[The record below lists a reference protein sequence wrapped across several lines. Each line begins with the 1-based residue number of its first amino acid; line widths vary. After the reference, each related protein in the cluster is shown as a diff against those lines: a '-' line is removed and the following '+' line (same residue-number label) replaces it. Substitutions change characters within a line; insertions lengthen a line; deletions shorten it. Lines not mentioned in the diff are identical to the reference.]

1 MRLAYMD
8 VQETLAAAFAIVRRK
23 KKRYNSIVFIVRTSV
38 PHRPAKMSGAK
49 ERLQLQEKFDLM
61 PETLGGQFRK
71 DFPPYIDGLVR
82 SVPHRYVT
90 TPEYAKNAEDIYNLA
105 PRPDD
110 IYVSTFPKCGTTW
123 VQELVWMVVNQC
135 DFEKGKKEQL
145 SIRSPFLEMNYML
158 PMKLAE
164 KFEKEAIC
172 RKANSPLVDKIM
184 ELLCYWNLM
193 DWLRPFIR
201 KAISLVM
208 GDCLRDLDQIDQ
220 MAGPRVIKSHLPLY
234 LLNPTVLNTSK
245 VVYVAR
251 NPKDVIVS
259 YYHYHRLLEF
269 HHYTGNLEAFAD
281 YFMTDR
287 VYSAPFFPHLL
298 DAWNKRHHPNLHF
311 VFYEDL
317 KRNLRGEI
325 EKIAKFLGKPL
336 TEDQLAKLTEHLR
349 FDNFAKNET
358 VNCEIG
364 KEIGLM
370 NNSGHFIRKGKTGD
384 WKNHFSPELN
394 ERIDKWMQAN
404 LEGTDLRFITEL
416 EQQD

>member
-1 MRLAYMD
+1 
-8 VQETLAAAFAIVRRK
+8 
-23 KKRYNSIVFIVRTSV
+23 
-38 PHRPAKMSGAK
+38 MSGAK
-49 ERLQLQEKFDLM
+49 ERLQLQEKFEIM

-71 DFPPYIDGLVR
+71 DFPPYLDGLVR

-90 TPEYAKNAEDIYNLA
+90 TPEFAKNAEDIYNLA

-135 DFEKGKKEQL
+135 DFEKSKKEQL
-145 SIRSPFLEMNYML
+145 SIRSPFLE
-158 PMKLAE
+158 
-164 KFEKEAIC
+164 
-172 RKANSPLVDKIM
+172 KANSPLVDKIM

-201 KAISLVM
+201 KAISLVL
-208 GDCLRDLDQIDQ
+208 GDCLRDLEQIDQ

-234 LLNPTVLNTSK
+234 LLNPSVLNTSK

-325 EKIAKFLGKPL
+325 EKIAKFLGKTL
-336 TEDQLAKLTEHLR
+336 TEDQLVKLTEHLR

>member
-1 MRLAYMD
+1 
-8 VQETLAAAFAIVRRK
+8 
-23 KKRYNSIVFIVRTSV
+23 
-38 PHRPAKMSGAK
+38 MSGADNQ
-49 ERLQLQEKFDLM
+49 RLPLKEKFELM
-61 PETLGGQFRK
+61 PETLGSQFRN
-71 DFPPYIDGLVR
+71 DFPPYIDGLVK
-82 SVPHRYVT
+82 SFPNQYVT
-90 TPEYAKNAEDIYNLA
+90 TPEFAKKAEDVYNLN

-110 IYVSTFPKCGTTW
+110 VYISTFPKCGTTW
-123 VQELVWMVVNQC
+123 VQELVWMVVNDC

-158 PMKLAE
+158 PIKLAE
-164 KFEKEAIC
+164 TFEMEEIC
-172 RKANSPLVDKIM
+172 
-184 ELLCYWNLM
+184 
-193 DWLRPFIR
+193 R
-201 KAISLVM
+201 KAISLVL
-208 GDCLRDLDQIDQ
+208 GDRLRDLKQIDQ
-220 MAGPRVIKSHLPLY
+220 MAGPRIIKSHLPLY
-234 LLNPTVLNTSK
+234 LLNPQVLSTSK

-259 YYHYHRLLEF
+259 YYHFHQLLQF
-269 HHYTGNLEAFAD
+269 HQYVSNLDTFAEN
-281 YFMTDR
+281 FMTDR

-325 EKIAKFLGKPL
+325 VKISQFLGKKL
-336 TEDQLAKLTEHLR
+336 SDDQLTKLTEHLR
-349 FDNFAKNET
+349 FDNFAKNKMVNYEKQEVAGLET
-358 VNCEIG
+358 IG

-370 NNSGHFIRKGKTGD
+370 NISGHFIRKGKTGD

-394 ERIDKWMQAN
+394 ERIDEWMWKN